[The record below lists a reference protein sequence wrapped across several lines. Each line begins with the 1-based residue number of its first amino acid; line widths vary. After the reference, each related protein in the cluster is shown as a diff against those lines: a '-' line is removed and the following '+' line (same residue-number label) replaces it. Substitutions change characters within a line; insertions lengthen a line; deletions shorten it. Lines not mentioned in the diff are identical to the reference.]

1 MYIVRNT
8 DGDIIAIASRR
19 EDAAA
24 MAQTVGNEPTLTV
37 STK

>member
-8 DGDIIAIASRR
+8 NGDIIAIASRK

-24 MAQTVGNEPTLTV
+24 MTQTVGKESKKIIEKN
-37 STK
+37 

>member
-1 MYIVRNT
+1 MYVVRNT

-24 MAQTVGNEPTLTV
+24 MAQTVGKESKKIVEKN
-37 STK
+37 